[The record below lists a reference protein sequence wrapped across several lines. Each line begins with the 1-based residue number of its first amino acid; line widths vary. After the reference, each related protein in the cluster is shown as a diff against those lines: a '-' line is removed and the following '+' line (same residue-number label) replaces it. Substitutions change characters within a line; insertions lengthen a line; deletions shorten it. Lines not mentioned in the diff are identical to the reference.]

1 MDLGADP
8 GHHRGMTN
16 ELEKQTPIDQHRRG
30 VDARLSRGI
39 IVVVRVGLGF
49 LWIQNVG
56 WEERS

>member
-16 ELEKQTPIDQHRRG
+16 ELEKQSPLDGHRRG
-30 VDARLSRGI
+30 ARLTRGI
-39 IVVVRVGLGF
+39 TVLVGVGLGF

-56 WEERS
+56 WKERS